1 MQFDSSKPIWQ
12 QLIDEFTRR
21 IVTGVWPA
29 GAKIPSVRELATE
42 VGVNPNTVQKSL
54 VELERLGLAESER
67 TAGRYV
73 TNDQRHIDEAR
84 NAAARTFA
92 LEYTNKAQGL
102 GLSHA
107 QAIHL
112 LQALWAESEDQ

>member
-12 QLIDEFTRR
+12 QLIDEFARR

-29 GAKIPSVRELATE
+29 GAKIPSVRELAAE

-73 TNDQRHIDEAR
+73 TNDQKKIDEAR
-84 NAAARTFA
+84 NEAARRFA
-92 LEYTNKAQGL
+92 LEYTTKAQGL

-107 QAIHL
+107 QAMEL
-112 LQALWAESEDQ
+112 LRALWAESEDQ